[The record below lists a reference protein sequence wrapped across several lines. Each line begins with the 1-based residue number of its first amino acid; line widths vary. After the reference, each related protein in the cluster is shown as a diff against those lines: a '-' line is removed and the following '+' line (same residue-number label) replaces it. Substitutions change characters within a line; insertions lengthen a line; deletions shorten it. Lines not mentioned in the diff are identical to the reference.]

1 MDIQP
6 ISSNKFIVGLTLDD
20 MIELDITYDEMDYS
34 NIETRRVI
42 WTILDTVRK
51 DTGRDVD
58 PSGNLMIE
66 AAPDPDGG
74 CLLMFTVASGRNKKS
89 ETVVLKANATRIF
102 EFENV
107 DNLLDF
113 LRFMPSNASKRIF
126 LAEGKYRIELATDTA
141 NSLNRIIN
149 EYGRFVGKDSL
160 TVAYTHEHWKELS
173 TSTP

>member
-66 AAPDPDGG
+66 EI
-74 CLLMFTVASGRNKKS
+74 GRAH
-89 ETVVLKANATRIF
+89 V
-102 EFENV
+102 
-107 DNLLDF
+107 
-113 LRFMPSNASKRIF
+113 
-126 LAEGKYRIELATDTA
+126 
-141 NSLNRIIN
+141 
-149 EYGRFVGKDSL
+149 
-160 TVAYTHEHWKELS
+160 
-173 TSTP
+173 

>member
-6 ISSNKFIVGLTLDD
+6 ISNNKFIVGLSRDD
-20 MIELDITYDEMDYS
+20 MLDLDITYEEMDYS

-66 AAPDPDGG
+66 AAPNPNGG
-74 CLLMFTVASGRNKKS
+74 CLLMFTISS
-89 ETVVLKANATRIF
+89 SLKAHSGTIISKINSSKIF

-113 LRFMPSNASKRIF
+113 LNQIDKKIEKRLF
-126 LAEGKYRIELATDTA
+126 TNGKKYRIEITSEFTD
-141 NSLNRIIN
+141 SVERLIN
-149 EYGRFVGKDSL
+149 EYGLFVGKDAL
-160 TVAYTHEHWKELS
+160 TSAVTHEHWQEI
-173 TSTP
+173 

>member
-6 ISSNKFIVGLTLDD
+6 ISNNKFIVGLTCDEMKD
-20 MIELDITYDEMDYS
+20 LDITYEDMDYS

-42 WTILDTVRK
+42 WTILDTVRR

-66 AAPDPDGG
+66 AAPDTDGG

-113 LRFMPSNASKRIF
+113 LRFLPDNSRRIF
-126 LAEGKYRIELATDTA
+126 TKGSKYRLELPTETA
-141 NSLNRIIN
+141 NNFHRILN
-149 EYGRFVGKDSL
+149 EYGKFVGKSSL
-160 TVAYTHEHWKELS
+160 TAAHTHEHWREL
-173 TSTP
+173 

>member
-6 ISSNKFIVGLTLDD
+6 ISNNKFIVGLSKDD
-20 MIELDITYDEMDYS
+20 MLDLDITYEEMDYS

-66 AAPDPDGG
+66 AAPNPNGG
-74 CLLMFTVASGRNKKS
+74 CLLMFTVSSGLRAHS
-89 ETVVLKANATRIF
+89 ATVISKINSSKIF
-102 EFENV
+102 EFENA

-113 LRFMPSNASKRIF
+113 LNQIDGEIEKRLFSK
-126 LAEGKYRIELATDTA
+126 GDKYRIEITGDF
-141 NSLNRIIN
+141 SERMERIIG
-149 EYGRFVGKDSL
+149 EYGLFVGKDAL
-160 TVAYTHEHWKELS
+160 TCAVTHEHWQEI
-173 TSTP
+173 